1 MAEEMQA
8 WVVERPGPID
18 GAPLRKVRR
27 PVPEPGP
34 GEVLVEVEGCGICRT
49 DLHLCEGDLPPKH
62 PGVIP
67 GHQAVGTVVS
77 RGRATNHSTTTDRTT
92 NSTTNHSAAANADGT
107 DTRDSTAS
115 GDHSTTTAN
124 RTAIGDSAAITDR
137 TAVAGR
143 AASGYSTSG
152 YSGRGDHS
160 GSADHTASAG
170 SGDRTGSSGSG
181 GCSVS
186 ADRDGAGRFGVGDR
200 VGIAW
205 LRGTCG
211 VCEFCRRGVENLCA
225 RSAYTGWD
233 ADGGFAEYAVVPEDF
248 AYALPTDRPAIELAP
263 FLCAGIIGY
272 RSLLRANLP
281 PGGRLGIYG
290 FGSSAHLTAQL
301 ATAQGAELFVMTRGE
316 QNRVLARA
324 LGAVFVGETADRPPV
339 PLDSAIV
346 FAPAGDVVPYAL
358 EAVRPG
364 GTVAVAGIHLSDVP
378 ALNYER
384 HLFHE
389 RDLRSVTSNTRRDG
403 EELFRLI
410 ERLDVSA
417 HTTAVPFGAVDR
429 ALADVAHGRASG
441 SLVALR

>member
-1 MAEEMQA
+1 MTDQMQVWA
-8 WVVERPGPID
+8 VERPGPID
-18 GAPLRKVRR
+18 GGPLRKVRR
-27 PVPEPGP
+27 TVPQPGP
-34 GEVLVEVEGCGICRT
+34 GEVLVKVEACGICRT
-49 DLHLCEGDLPPKH
+49 DLHLTEGDLLPKR
-62 PGVIP
+62 PGVVP
-67 GHQAVGTVVS
+67 GHQAVGTVVD
-77 RGRATNHSTTTDRTT
+77 RGT
-92 NSTTNHSAAANADGT
+92 AA
-107 DTRDSTAS
+107 
-115 GDHSTTTAN
+115 
-124 RTAIGDSAAITDR
+124 
-137 TAVAGR
+137 
-143 AASGYSTSG
+143 
-152 YSGRGDHS
+152 
-160 GSADHTASAG
+160 
-170 SGDRTGSSGSG
+170 GDRF
-181 GCSVS
+181 
-186 ADRDGAGRFGVGDR
+186 AIGDR

-211 VCEFCRRGVENLCA
+211 VCEFCRQGSENLCPW
-225 RSAYTGWD
+225 STYTGWD
-233 ADGGFAEYAVVPEDF
+233 ADGGFAEYAVVPQDY
-248 AYALPTDRPAIELAP
+248 AYALPTDRPAVELAP

-316 QNRVLARA
+316 GNRALARE

-358 EAVRPG
+358 EALKPG
-364 GTVAVAGIHLSDVP
+364 GTVAVAGIYLSDVP

-403 EELFRLI
+403 EELFRLVA
-410 ERLDVSA
+410 RLPVSA
-417 HTTAVPFGAVDR
+417 HTTVVPFDAVDR

-441 SLVALR
+441 SLVAVLDG

>member
-1 MAEEMQA
+1 MTDEMYA
-8 WVVERPGPID
+8 WVVDRPGPID
-18 GAPLRKVRR
+18 TAPLRKIRR
-27 PVPEPGP
+27 PIPEPGP
-34 GEVLVEVEGCGICRT
+34 GEVLVEVEACGICRT

-62 PGVIP
+62 LHITP
-67 GHQAVGTVVS
+67 GHQTVGTVVAH
-77 RGRATNHSTTTDRTT
+77 GPSTTRTT
-92 NSTTNHSAAANADGT
+92 ST
-107 DTRDSTAS
+107 R
-115 GDHSTTTAN
+115 TT
-124 RTAIGDSAAITDR
+124 
-137 TAVAGR
+137 
-143 AASGYSTSG
+143 
-152 YSGRGDHS
+152 
-160 GSADHTASAG
+160 ADHTG
-170 SGDRTGSSGSG
+170 GDRAAP
-181 GCSVS
+181 
-186 ADRDGAGRFGVGDR
+186 ADRFAVGER

-211 VCEFCRRGVENLCA
+211 GCEFCRRGAENLCP
-225 RSAYTGWD
+225 RSTYTGWD
-233 ADGGFAEYAVVPEDF
+233 AHGGFAEYAVVPQDF
-248 AYALPTDRPAIELAP
+248 AYALPPDRPAIELAP

-272 RSLLRANLP
+272 RALLRANLP

-324 LGAVFVGETADRPPV
+324 LGAVFVGETADRPPAQ
-339 PLDSAIV
+339 LDSAIV

-378 ALNYER
+378 VLNYER

-410 ERLDVSA
+410 ARLEISA
-417 HTTAVPFGAVDR
+417 HTTAVPFDAVDR